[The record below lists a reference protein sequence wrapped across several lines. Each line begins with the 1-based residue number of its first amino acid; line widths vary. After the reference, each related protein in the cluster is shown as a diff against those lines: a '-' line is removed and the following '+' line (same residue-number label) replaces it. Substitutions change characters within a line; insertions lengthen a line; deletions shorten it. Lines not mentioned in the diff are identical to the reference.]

1 MADPSVRT
9 IKVPNNRVTIIIGAS
24 HHFFLSLRYDQNSN
38 SVDALDIGELL
49 KIRCWW
55 TANLFHP

>member
-9 IKVPNNRVTIIIGAS
+9 IKVPKSRVTIKIGAS

-38 SVDALDIGELL
+38 NVEALDMVSILRIGEMFTL
-49 KIRCWW
+49 
-55 TANLFHP
+55 PS

>member
-9 IKVPNNRVTIIIGAS
+9 IKVPNNMVTIIIGAS

-38 SVDALDIGELL
+38 NVDALDIVNSCLMRV
-49 KIRCWW
+49 I
-55 TANLFHP
+55 